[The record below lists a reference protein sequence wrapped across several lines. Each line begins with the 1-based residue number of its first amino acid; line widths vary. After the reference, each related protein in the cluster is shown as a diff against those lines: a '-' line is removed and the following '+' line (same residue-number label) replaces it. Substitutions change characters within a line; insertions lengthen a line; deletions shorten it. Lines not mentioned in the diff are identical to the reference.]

1 MSHNLLALVSNFR
14 PVGRATFIAASFSLI
29 QSRFICFPE
38 SICIFPLGCF
48 VCTASQSE
56 QRAHLSRTFLVS
68 SAWCWTV
75 VGFTPH
81 CCTMIA
87 IRQLLETV
95 SSTLTRDPWT
105 QGLYQDISILSQGQ
119 LYFHRKPKTPGSDQT
134 PRVWVWRIS
143 FGPVESEYPDIR
155 RTNRPTDRSTPK
167 APTSSSVTNFAVEKS
182 RRERD
187 IIFFCLDP

>member
-14 PVGRATFIAASFSLI
+14 PVGRATFTAASFSLI

-48 VCTASQSE
+48 VSTASQSE

-81 CCTMIA
+81 CCTMTA

-95 SSTLTRDPWT
+95 SSTLPKGSMDTRSVSRHLNPLAGSVIFPPQTKDSWVRPDS
-105 QGLYQDISILSQGQ
+105 QGLGVENFFWTCRVRIPRY
-119 LYFHRKPKTPGSDQT
+119 PKDQPT
-134 PRVWVWRIS
+134 
-143 FGPVESEYPDIR
+143 G
-155 RTNRPTDRSTPK
+155 RPTDQPLRLRHQVP
-167 APTSSSVTNFAVEKS
+167 
-182 RRERD
+182 
-187 IIFFCLDP
+187 

>member
-48 VCTASQSE
+48 VSTASQSE
-56 QRAHLSRTFLVS
+56 QRAHLSRTSLVP

-95 SSTLTRDPWT
+95 SSTLTRDPWKHKVCIKT
-105 QGLYQDISILSQGQ
+105 SQ
-119 LYFHRKPKTPGSDQT
+119 S
-134 PRVWVWRIS
+134 
-143 FGPVESEYPDIR
+143 
-155 RTNRPTDRSTPK
+155 
-167 APTSSSVTNFAVEKS
+167 S
-182 RRERD
+182 RRVSYISTANQRLPGQTRLPRSGCGE
-187 IIFFCLDP
+187 FLLDL